1 MVKIRL
7 FRTGA
12 KHKISYRIVAIESQK
27 KRNGK
32 PIEVIGIYV
41 PKNKPPIVKI
51 KHDRLKYWLSKGAQM
66 SLTVGQLVKNEKPS

>member
-12 KHKISYRIVAIESQK
+12 KHKASFRIVAIESQK

-32 PIEVIGIYV
+32 PLEVIGVYE
-41 PKNKPPIVKI
+41 PRNKPPLVKI
-51 KHDRLKYWLSKGAQM
+51 KHDRLKYWLSKGSQM
-66 SLTVGQLVKNEKPS
+66 TEVVKQLIKNEKPA